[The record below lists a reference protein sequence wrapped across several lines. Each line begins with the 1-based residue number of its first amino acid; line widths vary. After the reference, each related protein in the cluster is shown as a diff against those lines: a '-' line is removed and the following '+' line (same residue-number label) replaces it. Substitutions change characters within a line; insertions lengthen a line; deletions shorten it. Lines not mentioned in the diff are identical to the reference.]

1 MGVPHT
7 KAAFSCYHIQQRE
20 TVSLNSAYRWTV
32 LDRSTRIIYF
42 IKFSERKWWKWVRW
56 FPLRV
61 RMKELGK
68 NAASI
73 RIHYLFSQM
82 LSSSWMENYSSLL
95 SRSRPN
101 RWSKFPWCSTYL
113 VLAFISFDKDLLVW
127 RLQGGLFYIPILVQ
141 LLPATLVHCQ
151 RQLQKVTELVCIAF
165 HLPGS
170 KCNCFVFHGLKMTR
184 YQPLTPC
191 RANQDAAKSAR
202 NCYVGT
208 ESRSVITECVW
219 TQ

>member
-1 MGVPHT
+1 
-7 KAAFSCYHIQQRE
+7 
-20 TVSLNSAYRWTV
+20 
-32 LDRSTRIIYF
+32 
-42 IKFSERKWWKWVRW
+42 
-56 FPLRV
+56 
-61 RMKELGK
+61 MKDLGK

-82 LSSSWMENYSSLL
+82 LSSSWMENCSSLP

-101 RWSKFPWCSTYL
+101 RWSQFPWRSIYL

-127 RLQGGLFYIPILVQ
+127 RLQGGGGEVFYILILVQ

-151 RQLQKVTELVCIAF
+151 RQLQKVTELACIAF

-184 YQPLTPC
+184 YQSLTPC
-191 RANQDAAKSAR
+191 RANQDAAKSVQ
-202 NCYVGT
+202 NCYVGI